1 MQKWNRR
8 RFLTTGAATGA
19 ALLTGAAGTASAATP
34 PTVRPAGEGGSPE
47 DGSSEDEPLEIVT
60 GEDGFTHPAVAPPG
74 PVTFETVST
83 SMTTG
88 FVGLARL
95 RDGYDEAAFKQ
106 LLRTLF
112 SSQVPAETIAA
123 THELMAASRLF
134 GGAAV
139 HPGITSHFTAE
150 LEPGRYLLLEYRDF
164 QSDLG
169 RNPPPGQ
176 EYVRTLTVRE
186 DAAPLVATADA
197 GAGADASGRPHCT
210 ATLRALHTRP
220 GPRFVLRG
228 RVRAGR
234 PLRYVNSV
242 PDQPDEAII
251 YRVADDGVTRED
263 IQAFFDGATR
273 TPPFAI
279 KAPLGTPPLSPGEGV
294 TLTMPTEPGRYVAVS
309 WVGSVEDAKP
319 MAQHGQHLL
328 FRVH

>member
-1 MQKWNRR
+1 MQNWNRR
-8 RFLTTGAATGA
+8 RFLTTGAAAGA
-19 ALLTGAAGTASAATP
+19 ALLTGAGTALGAGP
-34 PTVRPAGEGGSPE
+34 PTVRLAAGG
-47 DGSSEDEPLEIVT
+47 EPLEIVT
-60 GEDGFTHPAVAPPG
+60 GEDGFTYPTVAPPG

-95 RDGYDEAAFKQ
+95 RDGYEEATFRE
-106 LLRTLF
+106 LLRTIF
-112 SSQVPAETIAA
+112 SSQDPKETIRA
-123 THELMAASRLF
+123 THELMAASQLF

-139 HPGITSHFTAE
+139 HPGITSHFTSE
-150 LEPGRYLLLEYRDF
+150 LKPGRYLLLEYRDF

-176 EYVRTLTVRE
+176 EYVRTLTVPE
-186 DAAPLVATADA
+186 K
-197 GAGADASGRPHCT
+197 GASVADASGGPRCT
-210 ATLRALHTRP
+210 ATLRALHTRE

-251 YRVADDGVTRED
+251 YRVEDDAVTRED
-263 IQAFFDGATR
+263 VQAFFDGATH
-273 TPPFAI
+273 TPPFSI
-279 KAPLGTPPLSPGEGV
+279 KAPLGTPPLSPGENV

-328 FRVH
+328 FHVR